1 MIQIEESIISHLIMH
16 RIKNGEENSVLSE
29 SEFEYADEEE
39 EKVLKKIFLKERP
52 VTFSCYRAFYFAL

>member
-39 EKVLKKIFLKERP
+39 EKVLKKIFLKP
-52 VTFSCYRAFYFAL
+52 FTTVLYAS